1 MASSKRRPRPPAG
14 GSFEEGL
21 RILSACPLCET
32 HYNPL
37 EARILEGDEERHLV
51 HIRCQKCSNA
61 ILALL
66 TVSHTGVSSVGLVTD
81 LTYDDVVKFKES
93 SEVAV
98 DDVIAVHV
106 ALLRDG
112 ARWLKCLQA

>member
-1 MASSKRRPRPPAG
+1 MASSKRRQRQPSG

-37 EARILEGDEERHLV
+37 EARVLEANEDRHLV

-66 TVSHTGVSSVGLVTD
+66 TISRSGVSSVGLVTD

-93 SEVAV
+93 DEVSV
-98 DDVIAVHV
+98 DDVLDTHE
-106 ALLRDG
+106 ALVRDG
-112 ARWLKCLQA
+112 TRWLKRLQA